1 MGIKIATITY
11 LTYIDIPSH
20 YLIPAILTTWNKEL
34 LKLKKELGS
43 EALRLGG
50 DAPCC
55 TPGHTAKY
63 GRYSLMDLVRVKV
76 VHFELVSRTF
86 LVFFEN
92 IKKCQK

>member
-11 LTYIDIPSH
+11 LTYIDIQSH

-50 DAPCC
+50 VLGAALLATLPSMADIHSW
-55 TPGHTAKY
+55 T
-63 GRYSLMDLVRVKV
+63 KV
-76 VHFELVSRTF
+76 VHLS
-86 LVFFEN
+86 
-92 IKKCQK
+92 